1 MEEDYICCNGSK
13 AAAIA
18 ALSFLSILSLL
29 FTLSFSHVLFS
40 TLSSTLSFCSHKYAS
55 FIGKYGQ
62 HWWDKEALKHATIC
76 GINGATT
83 CLVVGYCHQMA
94 IS

>member
-1 MEEDYICCNGSK
+1 MEEEDHFTQTQLPLLSHCCTRQQ
-13 AAAIA
+13 AAA
-18 ALSFLSILSLL
+18 LGSPSLSLL
-29 FTLSFSHVLFS
+29 FSHVLFS
-40 TLSSTLSFCSHKYAS
+40 TLSFCSQIITS

-62 HWWDKEALKHATIC
+62 HWWDNEALKHATIC

-83 CLVVGYCHQMA
+83 FLVVGYCHQMA

>member
-1 MEEDYICCNGSK
+1 MEEDYICCNDSK

-18 ALSFLSILSLL
+18 ALSFFSILTFSL
-29 FTLSFSHVLFS
+29 
-40 TLSSTLSFCSHKYAS
+40 STLSFCSHKYAS

>member
-1 MEEDYICCNGSK
+1 MAAGLLPW
-13 AAAIA
+13 AAAP
-18 ALSFLSILSLL
+18 LSL
-29 FTLSFSHVLFS
+29 FFSSLHVLTHS
-40 TLSSTLSFCSHKYAS
+40 LHSLNSLIFCSHKYAS

>member
-1 MEEDYICCNGSK
+1 M
-13 AAAIA
+13 ATR
-18 ALSFLSILSLL
+18 LL
-29 FTLSFSHVLFS
+29 PLQLSFSLFS
-40 TLSSTLSFCSHKYAS
+40 RSLTLYTLSHLLSNNYIS

-62 HWWDKEALKHATIC
+62 HWWDKEALKHATS

-83 CLVVGYCHQMA
+83 CLVVGYYVQMA

>member
-1 MEEDYICCNGSK
+1 MEEEDHSTLLNS
-13 AAAIA
+13 
-18 ALSFLSILSLL
+18 LLSLVL
-29 FTLSFSHVLFS
+29 LQLLPLQLSFSLFS
-40 TLSSTLSFCSHKYAS
+40 RSLTLYTLSHLLSNNYTS

-62 HWWDKEALKHATIC
+62 HWWDKEALKHATS

-83 CLVVGYCHQMA
+83 CLVVGYYVQMA